1 MPLEE
6 LAAPNLP
13 TAPTR
18 SGTRDEEG
26 GMKLETEGA
35 LVDLWRMKE
44 AQLLSSLEV
53 ALGLAAVGTIIQ
65 I

>member
-1 MPLEE
+1 
-6 LAAPNLP
+6 
-13 TAPTR
+13 
-18 SGTRDEEG
+18 
-26 GMKLETEGA
+26 MKLETEGA